1 MSSRVEDVLQSINRN
16 ETNFKSTEV
25 NKALDVEIDEGN
37 LLVVDSNEIDLNKL
51 RFLNDNIINSILFNS
66 YCNFL

>member
-51 RFLNDNIINSILFNS
+51 RF
-66 YCNFL
+66 